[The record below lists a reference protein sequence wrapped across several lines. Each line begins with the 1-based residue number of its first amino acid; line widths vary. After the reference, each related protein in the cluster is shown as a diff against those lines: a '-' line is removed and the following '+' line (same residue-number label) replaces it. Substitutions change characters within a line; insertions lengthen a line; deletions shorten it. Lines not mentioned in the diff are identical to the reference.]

1 MSEVLVNKITGSIFK
16 NNNQAINEKQRYS
29 YYVTDLLDS
38 AWTGEKFLNGFG
50 LTKDYTYID
59 YWTLRK
65 RSLQLFREN
74 TYSRGILRRLTR
86 NVINKGINLE
96 SNIIPEI
103 VNLTDEE
110 SMDWDEKSELNW
122 KLWSDDR
129 ELCDYRKQ
137 KTFGEL
143 QADCFDT
150 AMISGDC
157 LVINHINPVT
167 KLPYIELVDGEHVQ
181 TPFPANPKQGNR
193 IIHGVELDKF
203 DRHVAYWIQTTNTGG
218 YSEFKRIAAYGE
230 KSKRRI
236 AWLVYGCDKRL
247 DEVRGEPILAIVLY
261 MLKELDRYR
270 DSEQR
275 AAVVN
280 SIIPLFIRKTEP
292 GRGSTPFTRGAV
304 RRDTETVI
312 DGNGAERTF
321 NISKMLPG
329 TVADELN
336 VGEEIV
342 PFNTNRPNQG
352 FKVFE
357 EAIINAICWCLE
369 IPPEVA
375 RLIFQN
381 SFSASRQA
389 DNEFKVFLSYRVW
402 KFGNDFCQPIYDDF
416 TIQSILTDQI
426 SASGFLTAYFSGNW
440 RIVNAWLNTEWT
452 GISRPSVDPV
462 KDANASE
469 KKLQLR
475 ITTFDR
481 ECRLNTGMA
490 FRTVIKKLARENKIF
505 KQYGIISSV
514 DENTQG
520 EPAGVNTIDQQTNNI
535 LSLIKNNS
543 NEIIEKLEDVQGK

>member
-1 MSEVLVNKITGSIFK
+1 VKELLLNTQTGRVWGSD
-16 NNNQAINEKQRYS
+16 NQALNEKQRYS

-38 AWTGEKFLNGFG
+38 SWTGEKFLNGFG

-74 TYSRGILRRLTR
+74 TYARGILRRLTR

-103 VNLTDEE
+103 VNLTDEQ
-110 SMDWDEKSELNW
+110 SMDWDENQELNW

-143 QADCFDT
+143 QADAFDT

-181 TPFPANPKQGNR
+181 TPFPATPRAGNR
-193 IIHGVELDKF
+193 IVHGVELDRF
-203 DRHVAYWIQTTNTGG
+203 DRHVAYWVQATIDGMSKFT
-218 YSEFKRIAAYGE
+218 RIAAYGE

-275 AAVVN
+275 AALVN
-280 SIIPLFIRKTEP
+280 SIIPLFVRKTEP
-292 GRGSTPFTRGAV
+292 GRGSIPFTRGAV
-304 RRDTETVI
+304 KRGSETVVDD
-312 DGNGAERTF
+312 DGTERTF

-329 TVADELN
+329 TVPDELN
-336 VGEEIV
+336 VGEDIV

-352 FKVFE
+352 FGVFE
-357 EAIINAICWCLE
+357 ESILNAICWCLE

-426 SASGFLTAYFSGNW
+426 SAPGFLQAYFAGDW
-440 RIVNAWLNTEWT
+440 RVVNSWLNTEWT

-469 KKLQLR
+469 KLLQLK
-475 ITTFDR
+475 ITTNDR
-481 ECRLNTGMA
+481 ECRKNTGMS
-490 FRTVIKKLARENKIF
+490 FRTVIKKLAREKKLF
-505 KQYGIISSV
+505 TQYGITSSV
-514 DENTQG
+514 DETSTG
-520 EPAGVNTIDQQTNNI
+520 EPINTDQQTKSI
-535 LSLIKNNS
+535 LSLIKNIDN
-543 NEIIEKLEDVQGK
+543 KLEEAQG